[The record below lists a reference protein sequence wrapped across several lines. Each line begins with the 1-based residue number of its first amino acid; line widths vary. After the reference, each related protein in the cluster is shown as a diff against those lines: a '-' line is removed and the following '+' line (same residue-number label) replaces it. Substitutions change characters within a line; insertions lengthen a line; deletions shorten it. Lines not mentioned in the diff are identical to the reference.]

1 MSDVWKGLEERLKQ
15 KAKTANEIIRVICV
29 DHLGYSQYYI
39 PCHDFSTK
47 DKREWV
53 RLEDVKEAIQQL
65 KQNYVLVE
73 KSKLDDL
80 LRQFPLQ
87 PLGLGALEMGSKLEF
102 LNWFKRLKELLK
114 K

>member
-1 MSDVWKGLEERLKQ
+1 MSDVFDKIMESLKQ
-15 KAKTANEIIRVICV
+15 KTKTALEIIRNICV
-29 DHLGYSQYYI
+29 NRLGYLQYCV

-47 DKREWV
+47 DERQWI
-53 RLEDVKEAIQQL
+53 RIEDVESAIQQL